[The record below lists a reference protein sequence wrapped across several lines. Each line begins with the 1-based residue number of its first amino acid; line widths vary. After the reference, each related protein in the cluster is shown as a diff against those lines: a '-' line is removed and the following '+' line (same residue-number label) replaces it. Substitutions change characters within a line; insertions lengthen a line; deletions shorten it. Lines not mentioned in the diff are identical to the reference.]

1 MKTIYESYILEHIL
15 GDIGITNT
23 IKGAT
28 DIAHFMTYEDFEVLG
43 EAAASNFGWDP
54 DDATEM
60 KYAQPLIDQYGEKL
74 TKTMLDWISG
84 CWFAVDHMTLY
95 AVLLKL
101 SKNPAK
107 LSRILGSGSYGVV
120 FDIGDNKVCKLLNP
134 MEKENPADET
144 FYKFCKSS
152 KRTVNFPKVYR
163 YVPNK
168 YVVMERLD
176 IDTPLKN
183 KYYKIIFHQTIRC
196 PQDCIIYGGA
206 EEVKKIPK
214 NSLVTIGLFTVDYV
228 TAKDDV
234 KIIWDLLNDDQKK
247 AIQWAI
253 DVQDTIIDAGIW
265 GPKSHLNARSC
276 TFYSDLCNPNNIGQ
290 RPGTKEIVAFDI

>member
-23 IKGAT
+23 IKGAA
-28 DIAHFMTYEDFEVLG
+28 DIAHFMTYEDFEILG
-43 EAAASNFGWDP
+43 EAAANDFGWDP

-60 KYAQPLIDQYGEKL
+60 KYAQPLIDRYGEKL
-74 TKTMLDWISG
+74 TKTMIDWISG
-84 CWFAVDHMTLY
+84 CWSEVDHMTLY

-134 MEKENPADET
+134 MEKERLVDEA

-163 YVPNK
+163 YVPKK

-176 IDTPLKN
+176 IDTPLKH
-183 KYYKIIFHQTIRC
+183 KYHDIIFHQTIRC
-196 PQDCIIYGGA
+196 PQDCTIYGGDRGK
-206 EEVKKIPK
+206 EKIHK
-214 NSLVTIGLFTVDYV
+214 NSLATIGLFTVDYA

-253 DVQDTIIDAGIW
+253 DVQDTIRDAGIR
-265 GPKSHLNARSC
+265 GPFGDGFC
-276 TFYSDLCNPNNIGQ
+276 TFYSDLCSPDNMGQ

>member
-1 MKTIYESYILEHIL
+1 MKTIYENYIFEHIL
-15 GDIGITNT
+15 DDMGVRNV

-28 DIAHFMTYEDFEVLG
+28 DIAYFMTYEDFEIMG
-43 EAAASNFGWDP
+43 EVAANNFGWDP
-54 DDATEM
+54 DDAIEM
-60 KYAQPLIDQYGEKL
+60 KYAQPLIDRYGEKL
-74 TKTMLDWISG
+74 TKTMIDWISG
-84 CWFAVDHMTLY
+84 CWYDVDHMALY
-95 AVLLKL
+95 AVLLRL

-134 MEKENPADET
+134 MEKENLADEA

-163 YVPNK
+163 YVPKK

-176 IDTPLKN
+176 IDTPLKL
-183 KYYKIIFHQTIRC
+183 KYYDIIFHQTIRC
-196 PQDCIIYGGA
+196 PQDCTVYGGDKDKENVSKNA
-206 EEVKKIPK
+206 IVK
-214 NSLVTIGLFTVDYV
+214 IGYFTADYV
-228 TAKDDV
+228 TAEKDI
-234 KIIWDLLNDDQKK
+234 KIIRDLLNNDQKK
-247 AIQWAI
+247 AVRWAI

-265 GPKSHLNARSC
+265 GPKSHLNAGFC